1 MSSSVAT
8 PDAQQ
13 HLLRLPRLRPATFYG
28 VAVAALLVWLALY
41 GRGGL
46 LLEPTTYVELVL
58 LAIGTVSGIVAVLS
72 VGTRRWW
79 GVGTLALFGGF
90 AALAAVSAIWAFEPS
105 EAWLEANRLVAFAAV
120 FAAGIALSRST
131 GEWWSATLVAIAAA
145 AFAVSVWALL
155 TKIFPETFSP
165 DEIYSRLRQPYEYW
179 NSVGL
184 TAALGIV
191 ACVWLGARRDG
202 RYWVSALAFT
212 AIALMT
218 TAMMLA
224 YSSGSLVALAVGLG
238 AWFVLVPLRLRSA
251 SIVLVGIS
259 GGLLVSVWAFAQDTL
274 TTDRVPAVTRATS
287 GWQLGLLLLAVMA
300 LQLAAGLYLRFRSDV
315 SPLGAVARRRVG
327 AALLIALALVPV
339 AVAGKMAL
347 SDKGFGGSV
356 SSAWSSLTDPT
367 DGSRVTNDPSRL
379 TKVGSVRAKY
389 WQEAFKIFD
398 ANPWKGVGAGG
409 YVVARTKYRTSN
421 LTVRHAHGFVVQTAA
436 DLGVIGLVL
445 ISLLTV
451 SWLFAARRTLQVP
464 RRLAFRT
471 DPELSAAATAERAG
485 LAAMAAIVVTF
496 GVHSF
501 IDWTWYVPGNVVV
514 GLLCAGWVAGRG
526 PFTEPPS
533 RPGLLVA
540 RLRAGV
546 RDYWRVGAAVLI
558 AALAVVAGWSM
569 WRPLASDRA
578 STEAQLLD
586 SKEPVAVAAAL
597 DDALRAERLN
607 PMSVQPLYAQAYVNL
622 LGGQK
627 DDARKALVKAAE
639 LQPSNP
645 DPWLQLADFT
655 LSQLNEPTEAM
666 RLLGRALYLDP
677 NSRQGATIY
686 LSASRVAQQQA
697 DDRAQQQA
705 ERRKKSKR
713 KP

>member
-1 MSSSVAT
+1 MSSSVVT

-13 HLLRLPRLRPATFYG
+13 HLLRIPRLRPATLYG
-28 VAVAALLVWLALY
+28 LGLTALLIWLALY

-58 LAIGTVSGIVAVLS
+58 LGIGSLGGITAVLS

-79 GVGTLALFGGF
+79 GVGTLVLF
-90 AALAAVSAIWAFEPS
+90 AAFAVLAAISAIWAFDPG
-105 EAWLEANRLVAFAAV
+105 EAWLEANRLVAFAAL
-120 FAAGIALSRST
+120 FAGGIALARST
-131 GEWWSATLVAIAAA
+131 GEWWSATLVAIASA
-145 AFAVSVWALL
+145 AFVVSVWALL
-155 TKIFPETFSP
+155 TKVFPETFSP

-202 RYWVSALAFT
+202 RSWLSALAFP
-212 AIALMT
+212 AIGLMT

-224 YSSGSLVALAVGLG
+224 YSRGSLVALTVGLA
-238 AWFVLVPLRLRSA
+238 AWFVFVPLRLRSA
-251 SIVLVGIS
+251 SVVLVGIS
-259 GGLLVSVWAFAQDTL
+259 GGLLVSIWAFAQDTL

-287 GWQLGLLLLAVMA
+287 GWQLGLLLVLVMT
-300 LQLAAGLYLRFRSDV
+300 LQLAAGLYLRFRSD
-315 SPLGAVARRRVG
+315 SAPLGPVARRRVG
-327 AALLIALALVPV
+327 IGLLVALALVPIG
-339 AVAGKMAL
+339 AAGKMAL
-347 SDKGFGGSV
+347 SDKGLGGSV
-356 SSAWSSLTDPT
+356 SSAWSSLTDPSDT
-367 DGSRVTNDPSRL
+367 SRVTNDPSRL

-389 WQEAFKIFD
+389 WQEAFKIFE
-398 ANPWKGVGAGG
+398 AQPWKGVGAGG

-421 LTVRHAHGFVVQTAA
+421 LTVRHAHGFFVQTAA
-436 DLGVIGLVL
+436 DLGVIGLAL

-451 SWLFAARRTLQVP
+451 SWFAAARRTLQVP
-464 RRLAFRT
+464 RRLAWRD
-471 DPELSAAATAERAG
+471 DPELPPHVSAERAG
-485 LAAMAAIVVTF
+485 LAAMTAIVITF

-501 IDWTWYVPGNVVV
+501 IDWTWYVPGNVAVA
-514 GLLCAGWVAGRG
+514 LLCAGWVAGRG
-526 PFTEPPS
+526 PFTEPAS

-540 RLRAGV
+540 RVRAGLS
-546 RDYWRVGAAVLI
+546 DYWRVATAVLI
-558 AALAVVAGWSM
+558 LALAVLAGWSM

-578 STEAQLLD
+578 ASDAQLLD
-586 SKEPVAVAAAL
+586 SKDPAAVAAAL
-597 DDALRAERLN
+597 DDARRAERLN

-627 DDARKALVKAAE
+627 TEARDALVKAAE

-645 DPWLQLADFT
+645 DPWVQLADFT
-655 LSQLNEPTEAM
+655 LSQLNQPAEAM

-686 LSASRVAQQQA
+686 LAASRVAQQQA
-697 DDRAQQQA
+697 DERAERA
-705 ERRKKSKR
+705 ERRKQSKR